1 MVVIVIVPNWHH
13 TNLDGCKNNMEV
25 MKQNKKEFMKKN
37 KIERVKQNEMEGV
50 KKNKMEVMKQNKMED
65 VSTERN
71 ANQVIGMELK
81 LISAERTNHDTRNL
95 ER

>member
-1 MVVIVIVPNWHH
+1 
-13 TNLDGCKNNMEV
+13 
-25 MKQNKKEFMKKN
+25 MKQNKMES
-37 KIERVKQNEMEGV
+37 VKQNEMEGV
-50 KKNKMEVMKQNKMED
+50 KQNKMEVMKQNKMEDVKQNKMED